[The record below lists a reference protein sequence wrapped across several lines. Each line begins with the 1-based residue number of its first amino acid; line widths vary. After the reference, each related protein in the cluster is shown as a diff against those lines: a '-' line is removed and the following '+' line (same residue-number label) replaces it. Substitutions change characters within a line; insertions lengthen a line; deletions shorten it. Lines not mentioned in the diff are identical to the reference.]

1 MRFVIS
7 VLITIAFI
15 LAIYYLATRI
25 ILPIF
30 GIELIPDQQSSNS
43 AGLLA
48 FQYGLER
55 DFVWHAAGMDCSV
68 SSMAGEF
75 KGSFD
80 KPVYT

>member
-1 MRFVIS
+1 MRFVIT

-30 GIELIPDQQSSNS
+30 GIELISGQQSGNS
-43 AGLLA
+43 AGLPA
-48 FQYGLER
+48 CQYGLER
-55 DFVWHAAGMDCSV
+55 DFVWHAAGVDCSV
-68 SSMAGEF
+68 SSMAGEV

-80 KPVYT
+80 KPIYK